1 MGFDGKT
8 LIHPGQ
14 VEPCNAVFAPSDEQV
29 EDARGLIAAFAE
41 GSAHGKGVVT
51 YKNKLVE
58 NLHVE
63 TARKVLA
70 TRAAIDALAA
80 G

>member
-1 MGFDGKT
+1 MCIRDR
-8 LIHPGQ
+8 
-14 VEPCNAVFAPSDEQV
+14 V
-29 EDARGLIAAFAE
+29 EDARGLIAAFEEAAAE
-41 GSAHGKGVVT
+41 GKGVVT

-58 NLHVE
+58 NLHVD

-70 TRAAIDALAA
+70 TRASIDALAA